1 MNYRIAIGLMSGTS
15 ADGIDAVACR
25 VTGRGDSMRA
35 TVLSRHFQ
43 PYPPRLA
50 RELLAVMA
58 PAATTTEAICRLDVQ
73 IGRAFAQAAAQLMRK
88 SRLSPKQVS
97 VIGSHGQ
104 TICHLPAE
112 GATLQIG
119 RAAEIAA
126 RTGVPVVS
134 DFRSADM
141 AVGGQGAPLVPWT
154 DWLLLRDPRRSRVV
168 QNIGGIANL
177 TWLPAGGTSDRVIA
191 FDTGPGN
198 MIIDELV
205 RTFSKGRES
214 FDRNGRKAAQG
225 RVDPDVLREWSRHPF
240 LQARPPKSC
249 GREQFGRDFV
259 ANSLKRHRSSKIPP
273 NDWIA
278 TATMFTAT
286 SIAAACRNF
295 LPQRAAID
303 ELILCGGGAKNPT
316 LRAWLA
322 AILGQTRVRTIDELG
337 IRASDKEAL
346 SFALLACARIDAVP
360 ANLPRVTG
368 ARRRVILGQLSHP

>member
-1 MNYRIAIGLMSGTS
+1 MKQRIAIGLMSGTS

-25 VTGRGDSMRA
+25 VIGRGDAMRA
-35 TVLSRHFQ
+35 EVIARQ
-43 PYPPRLA
+43 ARPYLPRLA
-50 RELLAVMA
+50 REVLAAMA
-58 PAATTTEAICRLDVQ
+58 PAETTTESLCRLDHQV
-73 IGRAFAQAAAQLMRK
+73 GRAFAEAAERLMK
-88 SRLSPKQVS
+88 KARLTPDQVS

-104 TICHLPAE
+104 TICHLPADA
-112 GATLQIG
+112 ATLQIG
-119 RAAEIAA
+119 RPAIIAA
-126 RTGVPVVS
+126 QTGVPVVS

-154 DWLLLRDPRRSRVV
+154 DWLLLRHPRRSRVI

-177 TWLPAGGTSDRVIA
+177 TWLPAGCHSDRVIA

-205 RTFSKGRES
+205 RTFSKGRAS
-214 FDRNGRKAAQG
+214 FDRNGRMAARG
-225 RVDPDVLREWSRHPF
+225 RVDPDVLKEWLSHPF
-240 LQARPPKSC
+240 LRARPPKSC
-249 GREQFGRDFV
+249 GREQFGRNFV
-259 ANSLKRHRSSKIPP
+259 ANSLKCHRRRKIPP

-286 SIAAACRNF
+286 SIASACRNF
-295 LPQRAAID
+295 LPPRAPID
-303 ELILCGGGAKNPT
+303 ELILGGGGAKNPT
-316 LRAWLA
+316 LRTWLA
-322 AILGQTRVRTIDELG
+322 AILGRTRVRTIDELG

-346 SFALLACARIDAVP
+346 SFALLACARIDEVP

>member
-1 MNYRIAIGLMSGTS
+1 MNDRIAIGLMSGTS

-25 VTGRGDSMRA
+25 VTGRGPSMRA
-35 TVLSRHFQ
+35 TVVARHAS
-43 PYPPRLA
+43 PYPPKLA
-50 RELLAVMA
+50 RELLGIMA
-58 PAATTTEAICRLDVQ
+58 PANTTTQDLCRLDVE
-73 IGRAFAQAAAQLMRK
+73 IGRAFAATAAALMK
-88 SRLSPKQVS
+88 KARLTPKQVA

-104 TICHLPAE
+104 TVCHLPGV

-154 DWLLLRDPRRSRVV
+154 DWLLLRDPRRSRVI

-177 TWLPAGGTSDRVIA
+177 TWLPAGRDNSHVTA

-205 RTFSKGRES
+205 RTFSKGRAS
-214 FDRNGRKAAQG
+214 YDRNGRMAARGQ
-225 RVDPDVLREWSRHPF
+225 VDPDVLREWSRHPF
-240 LQARPPKSC
+240 LAARPPKSC
-249 GREQFGRDFV
+249 GREQFGRKFV
-259 ANSLKRHRSSKIPP
+259 ADSLKRHRRRKIPP

-286 SIAAACRNF
+286 SIASACRNF
-295 LPQRAAID
+295 LPQRPAVD
-303 ELILCGGGAKNPT
+303 ELILCGGGTKNPT
-316 LRAWLA
+316 LRAWLTG
-322 AILGQTRVRTIDELG
+322 ILGRTRVRTIDEFG

-346 SFALLACARIDAVP
+346 SFALLACAHIDQVP
-360 ANLPRVTG
+360 ANIPRVTG